1 MLKTSDN
8 EILLNEIQ
16 KLSNIFLDNIKKID
30 SKVDNI
36 LIRVKNLENKIEY
49 IETSKNNPDLKRLKD
64 FKLEDLDVPNENILK
79 ALNYKDH
86 RSILNIFKL
95 CYKNHLNPKYSYPIR
110 IKGQYLYEYYLND
123 EWVPDLYGRSIIN
136 ILCKNIEKL
145 FIKNNIIENVE
156 PNTLILNQEFIYKLS
171 DDKFKKSIL
180 VHIAEEIRISNL

>member
-1 MLKTSDN
+1 MSKIDN
-8 EILLNEIQ
+8 NDILLNEIQ

-30 SKVDNI
+30 SKIDNI
-36 LIRVKNLENKIEY
+36 LLRVKNLENKIEY
-49 IETSKNNPDLKRLKD
+49 IETNKNNPDLKRLKD
-64 FKLEDLDVPNENILK
+64 FKLEDLNIPDENILK

-95 CYKNHLNPKYSYPIR
+95 CYKNNLNPKYSYPIR

-156 PNTLILNQEFIYKLS
+156 PNVLILNQEFIYKLS
-171 DDKFKKSIL
+171 DDKFKKSLL
-180 VHIAEEIRISNL
+180 VHIAEEVRISNL

>member
-1 MLKTSDN
+1 MSKTDN
-8 EILLNEIQ
+8 NDILLNEIH

-30 SKVDNI
+30 SKIDNI
-36 LIRVKNLENKIEY
+36 LLRVKNLENKIEY

-64 FKLEDLDVPNENILK
+64 FKLEDLDIPDENILK

-95 CYKNHLNPKYSYPIR
+95 YYKNNLNPKYSYPIR

>member
-36 LIRVKNLENKIEY
+36 LVRVKNLENKIEY

-64 FKLEDLDVPNENILK
+64 FKLEDLCVPDENILK
-79 ALNYKDH
+79 ALNYRDH

-95 CYKNHLNPKYSYPIR
+95 YYKNNLNPKYSYPIR

-156 PNTLILNQEFIYKLS
+156 PNVLILNQEFIYKLS